1 MRKRTDSRDSILI
14 LFLLIHF
21 KDTGKSYSIIL
32 TLCDDE
38 TPSATF
44 FCFFPTEEIDITLIP
59 NRPKLFTIKKL
70 NFVRS
75 EFLTFT
81 IGKVLERRCLAILF
95 THSNLNAI
103 QVKSLSS
110 QSSIW

>member
-1 MRKRTDSRDSILI
+1 MREGTYSRDSILI
-14 LFLLIHF
+14 LFLLIHL

-44 FCFFPTEEIDITLIP
+44 FCFLPAEEIDITLIP
-59 NRPKLFTIKKL
+59 NRPKLLTIKKL
-70 NFVRS
+70 NFVSS

-81 IGKVLERRCLAILF
+81 VWKVLEHRCLSILF
-95 THSNLNAI
+95 THSNFNAI
-103 QVKSLSS
+103 
-110 QSSIW
+110 